1 MKIRFIQGM
10 LTYTFF
16 SFFVL
21 SIFGIHGD
29 IFMSIY
35 SFLMGIE
42 VGLVIYDY
50 LVYKNVF
57 KRVGKSIKKFF
68 VKLKDKKN
76 LRLMMCCIFVLTL
89 FTGVKSVSAETTIPD
104 NVEISNSC
112 SINLY
117 KPTTDTT
124 YTTIT
129 YDYSN
134 NNFIEFDSSSNA
146 RYSNILIPVKPNT
159 SYYMNVPT
167 GGRGLIFVYVLGED
181 FKRIGSQLSFNLYN
195 GGSITTPDNAKYLLF
210 FQNSGYETNI
220 SKATNVML
228 FEGTESTDYV
238 AYEECST
245 PEPKPDPDPDTPGD
259 STTIVEIDYTI
270 FCAIAVII
278 GIIFIYNFLKPMFY
292 RKG

>member
-57 KRVGKSIKKFF
+57 KRIGKSINRFF

-89 FTGVKSVSAETTIPD
+89 FTSVKSVSAETTSDYSDRILSCSNTVNLFDNKYTDKISFTATVGKNYFDTSVYNYGFLSTSIVAVTPGIDYTFSAADSISYCTGNFYAFFLDSSYNFISEINKLNRTYTFTIPD
-104 NVEISNSC
+104 GVSYVAFGYKNAYASPQCLNQLTNNS
-112 SINLY
+112 IQFE
-117 KPTTDTT
+117 K
-124 YTTIT
+124 
-129 YDYSN
+129 
-134 NNFIEFDSSSNA
+134 
-146 RYSNILIPVKPNT
+146 
-159 SYYMNVPT
+159 
-167 GGRGLIFVYVLGED
+167 
-181 FKRIGSQLSFNLYN
+181 GS
-195 GGSITTPDNAKYLLF
+195 TA
-210 FQNSGYETNI
+210 
-220 SKATNVML
+220 
-228 FEGTESTDYV
+228 TDYV

-245 PEPKPDPDPDTPGD
+245 PDPNPDTPDD
-259 STTIVEIDYTI
+259 STTTVEIDYTI
-270 FCAIAVII
+270 FCTIAVII

>member
-1 MKIRFIQGM
+1 
-10 LTYTFF
+10 
-16 SFFVL
+16 
-21 SIFGIHGD
+21 
-29 IFMSIY
+29 
-35 SFLMGIE
+35 MGIE

-57 KRVGKSIKKFF
+57 KRVGKSIKRFF

-76 LRLMMCCIFVLTL
+76 LRVMMCCIFVLTL
-89 FTGVKSVSAETTIPD
+89 FTSVKSVSAETTIPD
-104 NVEISNSC
+104 NVEVANSC

-117 KPTTDTT
+117 KPISDTT
-124 YTTIT
+124 FTTVT

-134 NNFIEFDSSSNA
+134 KKFVDFDSNDSA

-159 SYYMNVPT
+159 SYYMNAPT
-167 GGRGLIFVYVLGED
+167 GGKGKIMLYFLDENLVDV
-181 FKRIGSQLSFNLYN
+181 GSLSSFNLYY
-195 GGSITTPDNAKYLLF
+195 GSSITTPDNAKYLLF
-210 FQNSGYETNI
+210 FNSKGYEANI
-220 SKATNVML
+220 TGATNVML

-245 PEPKPDPDPDTPGD
+245 PDPEPDPDPDTPDD
-259 STTIVEIDYTI
+259 STTTVEIDYTI
-270 FCAIAVII
+270 FCAIAVIV